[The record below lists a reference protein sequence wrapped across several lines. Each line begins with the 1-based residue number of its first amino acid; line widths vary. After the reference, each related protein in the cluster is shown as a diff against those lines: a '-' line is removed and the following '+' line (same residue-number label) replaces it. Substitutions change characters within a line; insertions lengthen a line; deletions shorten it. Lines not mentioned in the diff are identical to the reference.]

1 MPVPGETLSDLTLWN
16 SNKGSTRSSRPPEI
30 LDRIV
35 GPLVGSILGLV
46 VLLAV
51 IIFIRKMKSRSA
63 RKNPVEIKDVDGESE
78 SGDSRIETPQPQ
90 SEIIGPKE
98 LETVEI
104 Y

>member
-1 MPVPGETLSDLTLWN
+1 
-16 SNKGSTRSSRPPEI
+16 
-30 LDRIV
+30 
-35 GPLVGSILGLV
+35 
-46 VLLAV
+46 
-51 IIFIRKMKSRSA
+51 MKSRSA